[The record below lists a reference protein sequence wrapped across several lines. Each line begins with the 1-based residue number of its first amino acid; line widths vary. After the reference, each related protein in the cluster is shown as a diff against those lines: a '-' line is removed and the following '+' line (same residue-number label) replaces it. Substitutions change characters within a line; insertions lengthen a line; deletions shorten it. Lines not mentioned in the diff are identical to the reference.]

1 MKRGIAIIQTRF
13 AVALSIFADP
23 FYDSTL
29 QSAPILWEYSP
40 LWLLP
45 AFVLA
50 LVLALLLY
58 RKSQD
63 YSPTIK
69 AVLFGLRTLLFTGL
83 FALFLNPLIRKF
95 QESLFPPVTVV
106 LVDNSRSVA
115 KGSDP
120 DSLRFFQQN
129 LNRLRKKLEEAG
141 SKVFYQDLQGKGVSD
156 SAIQYALERTA
167 IEPSIRQIS
176 EAFEN
181 QNLAQVI
188 LASDGIINSG
198 SDLST
203 THFPFPVQT
212 IRLGNPS
219 SRKDLRIEE
228 VQVNKVAFLGNRFPI
243 RVLVRAR
250 KPESAMVAVSIWE
263 GNNRLEQQSV
273 PISSSGLASV
283 EFKIKPS
290 SKGLKQYSVRVEPI
304 AGEITVEN
312 NQRSVFIEVVD
323 SKQKVLLLASAPHP
337 DLKAIRAALSE
348 VEQIELNTVVGGLD
362 VLKSDAWNLVIL
374 HQLPDR
380 QATFGQAVST
390 FLKSNSQNLLLW
402 VTPQTDLNRLRLE
415 ANAWLNVQP
424 GYGAEEVGGDWNPDF
439 QRFVFEEKWKNR
451 FQDLPPLRSSTG
463 SYSWRGTSETLLQQ
477 RLGRVVSPTPLF
489 SLASTNSVQRGI
501 FWGDGIW
508 LWRLNEFARHE
519 NTEAVDNLIRKSV
532 QLLVSS
538 EKKKRLRVLPT
549 NREWQT
555 QEPVYFQAE
564 TFNALFEPVFDQN
577 VQLEIRRSDGWNKQ
591 FSFVTAQGNPP
602 FRLPGLAPGI
612 YRYKAT
618 AALNGKEE
626 SDEGEFLVR
635 NNELEAQDLEARH
648 DLLRN
653 LAASSEGISTGISDM
668 ARLEDASRLPKPLI
682 TYSDWNESILRM
694 PWILGLLLGLAITEW
709 ALRKSQGSL

>member
-1 MKRGIAIIQTRF
+1 MA
-13 AVALSIFADP
+13 A
-23 FYDSTL
+23 
-29 QSAPILWEYSP
+29 
-40 LWLLP
+40 
-45 AFVLA
+45 
-50 LVLALLLY
+50 
-58 RKSQD
+58 
-63 YSPTIK
+63 
-69 AVLFGLRTLLFTGL
+69 
-83 FALFLNPLIRKF
+83 
-95 QESLFPPVTVV
+95 
-106 LVDNSRSVA
+106 
-115 KGSDP
+115 
-120 DSLRFFQQN
+120 
-129 LNRLRKKLEEAG
+129 
-141 SKVFYQDLQGKGVSD
+141 
-156 SAIQYALERTA
+156 
-167 IEPSIRQIS
+167 
-176 EAFEN
+176 
-181 QNLAQVI
+181 
-188 LASDGIINSG
+188 
-198 SDLST
+198 
-203 THFPFPVQT
+203 
-212 IRLGNPS
+212 
-219 SRKDLRIEE
+219 
-228 VQVNKVAFLGNRFPI
+228 
-243 RVLVRAR
+243 
-250 KPESAMVAVSIWE
+250 
-263 GNNRLEQQSV
+263 
-273 PISSSGLASV
+273 V

-290 SKGLKQYSVRVEPI
+290 GKGLKQYSVRVEPI
-304 AGEITVEN
+304 AGEITTEN

-337 DLKAIRAALSE
+337 DLKAIQTALTE
-348 VEQIELNTVVGGLD
+348 VEQIELTTTVGGLD
-362 VLKSDAWNLVIL
+362 ALKNEAWNLVIL

-380 QATFGQAVST
+380 QGTFGQAVSA

-424 GYGAEEVGGDWNPDF
+424 GFGAEEVGGNWNSDF
-439 QRFVFEEKWKNR
+439 QRFVFDEKWRER

-463 SYSWRGTSETLLQQ
+463 SYSWRGPSETLLQQ

-489 SLASTNSVQRGI
+489 SLGAGSAAQRGV

-653 LAASSEGISTGISDM
+653 LSNSTAGISTGISDM
-668 ARLEDASRLPKPLI
+668 ARLDDGSRLPKPLI

-694 PWILGLLLGLAITEW
+694 PWILGLLLSLAIAEW